1 MAQSSHRR
9 DRIPEDSARFW
20 RRGHSRRRGADR
32 EPIHT
37 ITVGVYAR
45 LSGRRSDVFPV
56 LLRKDGDLTLSS
68 LNAPNF
74 GIRYRFCRL
83 WTRPL
88 EAQARM
94 GLDSQPFSW
103 SARTGR
109 LYSWSATYGRFRMGK
124 SSRQI
129 RRRSACTDS
138 LWAQGRPACHERRSH
153 SITADDTILVQQS
166 HVYDN
171 G

>member
-1 MAQSSHRR
+1 M
-9 DRIPEDSARFW
+9 
-20 RRGHSRRRGADR
+20 RG
-32 EPIHT
+32 
-37 ITVGVYAR
+37 
-45 LSGRRSDVFPV
+45 FPAGD
-56 LLRKDGDLTLSS
+56 LMYFPFLRKDGDLTLPS

-83 WTRPL
+83 WTRPH

-124 SSRQI
+124 SSKQI

-138 LWAQGRPACHERRSH
+138 LWADRDGRRVMRGVH
-153 SITADDTILVQQS
+153 IQ
-166 HVYDN
+166 
-171 G
+171 